1 MATYYTLLT
10 KIGQARIANAVA
22 LNQMVNLTYMAVG
35 DGNGNPTTPNENQ
48 TALVREK
55 YRATINQL
63 TVDADNPNYLVAEL
77 IVPTNVGG
85 WSIYE
90 VGVFDDQNQLIAV
103 ANFPATYKPELAEG
117 SGRDLIVRIIIQVS
131 NTSVVTLKIDPAI
144 TLASQAWVAAN
155 YVKKITVAGGTT
167 GQILAKKSN
176 ANEDFQW
183 VDPTAAVDVNVF
195 SREETQTVAT
205 GQTIINLAQLTT
217 DGAAIYIEGIRLR
230 DDQFTVNS
238 STRLTLATSY
248 PAGTKVTIVQNEET
262 SRNAFTLKANNLSD
276 LTDKAAARTN
286 LGLDAMGIGTNN
298 SPFITT
304 GSTFDWQSYDFKA
317 GESIYIDT
325 SVMVNTPAEMVYPS
339 AVTRLF
345 ITTEGARK
353 NAAYELRVTPSTAT
367 NSNYKT
373 YALRITG
380 SAGSRSF
387 QVREELSSAIPVTIA
402 QGGTGAT
409 TTEQALVNLGLTQNF
424 LSGRLRQVYKIENS
438 TEWVWPEDAHF
449 IRVTLVGAGGG
460 GGGCH
465 GENMNQTVSGGGG
478 GAGGAIYAWYGTDY
492 PGVTPGMTINVT
504 VGSGGN
510 GGVGAGGGSKGGD
523 TIFLDSV
530 AVGGSGASSN
540 IDYNEGGI
548 GGQYNGPGYLGQR
561 GGDGSDGQSGAWW
574 FAGNG
579 GSSIFGGGGRA
590 GVLAGFPGVCSGS
603 GGGGA
608 YDPLLRN
615 TSGTGGRGANGV
627 VIIEVYY

>member
-63 TVDADNPNYLVAEL
+63 TVDPDNPNYLVAEL
-77 IVPTNVGG
+77 IVPTTVGG

-117 SGRDLIVRIIIQVS
+117 SGRDLIVRIVIQVS

-155 YVKKITVAGGTT
+155 YVKKVTVAGGTT

-262 SRNAFTLKANNLSD
+262 SRNAFMLKANNLSD
-276 LTDKAAARTN
+276 LVDKAASRFN
-286 LGLDAMGIGTNN
+286 LDLKSAALRDVGTGTNQIPDMSAWA
-298 SPFITT
+298 SPSGGVNFPNGFQMRFGTVAGNGSKTFSTPFTNQCYGIVLGQTYAANFWVFSPMYRASDLSKAGFAFINRAWSGISGT
-304 GSTFDWQSYDFKA
+304 DAQDA
-317 GESIYIDT
+317 GESVFYI
-325 SVMVNTPAEMVYPS
+325 
-339 AVTRLF
+339 
-345 ITTEGARK
+345 
-353 NAAYELRVTPSTAT
+353 
-367 NSNYKT
+367 
-373 YALRITG
+373 AL
-380 SAGSRSF
+380 
-387 QVREELSSAIPVTIA
+387 
-402 QGGTGAT
+402 
-409 TTEQALVNLGLTQNF
+409 
-424 LSGRLRQVYKIENS
+424 
-438 TEWVWPEDAHF
+438 
-449 IRVTLVGAGGG
+449 
-460 GGGCH
+460 
-465 GENMNQTVSGGGG
+465 
-478 GAGGAIYAWYGTDY
+478 
-492 PGVTPGMTINVT
+492 
-504 VGSGGN
+504 
-510 GGVGAGGGSKGGD
+510 
-523 TIFLDSV
+523 
-530 AVGGSGASSN
+530 
-540 IDYNEGGI
+540 
-548 GGQYNGPGYLGQR
+548 GY
-561 GGDGSDGQSGAWW
+561 
-574 FAGNG
+574 
-579 GSSIFGGGGRA
+579 
-590 GVLAGFPGVCSGS
+590 
-603 GGGGA
+603 
-608 YDPLLRN
+608 
-615 TSGTGGRGANGV
+615 
-627 VIIEVYY
+627 

>member
-22 LNQMVNLTYMAVG
+22 LNQKVNLTYMAVG

-63 TVDADNPNYLVAEL
+63 TVDADNPNYLVAEM

-155 YVKKITVAGGTT
+155 YVKKVTVAGGTT

-230 DDQFTVNS
+230 DGQFTVNS
-238 STRLTLATSY
+238 PTRLTLATSY

-276 LTDKAAARTN
+276 LTDKVAAVAN
-286 LGLDAMGIGTNN
+286 LGLG
-298 SPFITT
+298 
-304 GSTFDWQSYDFKA
+304 A
-317 GESIYIDT
+317 G
-325 SVMVNTPAEMVYPS
+325 
-339 AVTRLF
+339 
-345 ITTEGARK
+345 
-353 NAAYELRVTPSTAT
+353 
-367 NSNYKT
+367 
-373 YALRITG
+373 
-380 SAGSRSF
+380 
-387 QVREELSSAIPVTIA
+387 SAIPVGVPVPYPLAVPPAGWMKCNGSSFNLTSYP
-402 QGGTGAT
+402 
-409 TTEQALVNLGLTQNF
+409 ALAAVF
-424 LSGRLRQVYKIENS
+424 PSGVLPDLRGE
-438 TEWVWPEDAHF
+438 F
-449 IRVTLVGAGGG
+449 IRGWDDGRGVDAGRSVLSSQGDTIQNITGEVGIIQYVGPT
-460 GGGCH
+460 H
-465 GENMNQTVSGGGG
+465 TSGALY
-478 GAGGAIYAWYGTDY
+478 AGGAQWTTVTTD
-492 PGVTPGMTINVT
+492 
-504 VGSGGN
+504 
-510 GGVGAGGGSKGGD
+510 GGS
-523 TIFLDSV
+523 TVAQSVIFD
-530 AVGGSGASSN
+530 ASKSARTSN
-540 IDYNEGGI
+540 ETRPRNIAFNYI
-548 GGQYNGPGYLGQR
+548 V
-561 GGDGSDGQSGAWW
+561 
-574 FAGNG
+574 
-579 GSSIFGGGGRA
+579 RA
-590 GVLAGFPGVCSGS
+590 A
-603 GGGGA
+603 
-608 YDPLLRN
+608 
-615 TSGTGGRGANGV
+615 
-627 VIIEVYY
+627 